1 MHRIGDR
8 KFLHAWQRIRTAS
21 QPDPD
26 AMIWKIGD
34 VVCRRHRHSLM
45 CPDHRIIVDVCHLEH
60 GGGGAYWHVIVTAEH
75 WWDNRRA
82 PIRDQLWASHLAGSR
97 EHALSWFLEKAAAFE
112 TRDGFSGDDQSGP

>member
-1 MHRIGDR
+1 VIGSFCTPGNESGR
-8 KFLHAWQRIRTAS
+8 QAS
-21 QPDPD
+21 PDPD

-34 VVCRRHRHSLM
+34 VVCRRHRNSLM

-112 TRDGFSGDDQSGP
+112 TRDGLSGDDQSGP